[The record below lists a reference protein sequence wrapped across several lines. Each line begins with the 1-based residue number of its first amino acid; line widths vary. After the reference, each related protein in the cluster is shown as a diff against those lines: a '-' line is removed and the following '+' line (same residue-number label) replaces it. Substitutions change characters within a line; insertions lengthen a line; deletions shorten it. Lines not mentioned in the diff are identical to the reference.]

1 MEDENVLLCFDK
13 SFAFVSFVFFVVV
26 VFCSFFFCAVK
37 NILNVFRQVL
47 VLISLAENAVH
58 VSEKV

>member
-1 MEDENVLLCFDK
+1 MFFYVSTNLLLLFPL
-13 SFAFVSFVFFVVV
+13 FFFVVVV

>member
-1 MEDENVLLCFDK
+1 MFFYVSTNLLLLFPL
-13 SFAFVSFVFFVVV
+13 FFFVVV

>member
-13 SFAFVSFVFFVVV
+13 SFAFVSFVFFCCCC
-26 VFCSFFFCAVK
+26 FLFIFFCAVK